1 MNGGIQAGILLMI
14 SLMWRCPAHGQEIH
28 IRVLNAHD
36 GKPIANECVNVSFGP
51 WHRGDLIAPTNKDG
65 VMVLHLTSDE
75 VTANPVSP
83 SPCDRTAILGPKSL
97 PKGDDTLAI
106 TSDYYVDC
114 QEWAKAIPEEAAKAA
129 LNRAPSYRITRIVKS
144 GVAAGNRCGQ
154 FREEAKPGELIL
166 YVRSLTLAEKMQR

>member
-14 SLMWRCPAHGQEIH
+14 SLMWRCPANRQEIH
-28 IRVLNAHD
+28 IRVLNAHN

-75 VTANPVSP
+75 VTANPVFP

-114 QEWAKAIPEEAAKAA
+114 
-129 LNRAPSYRITRIVKS
+129 
-144 GVAAGNRCGQ
+144 
-154 FREEAKPGELIL
+154 
-166 YVRSLTLAEKMQR
+166 